1 MSVVEIGRLQV
12 AGCLVEGFQAC
23 RRSVCDFFSCFLL
36 FWIFL
41 HGIQLFV
48 AIFFL
53 DWFVLPC
60 VCAGYF
66 DKDPVRG

>member
-48 AIFFL
+48 AIFFFGL
-53 DWFVLPC
+53 VCTPLC
-60 VCAGYF
+60 VCGIF
-66 DKDPVRG
+66 